1 MGMALK
7 VDVAEACKCEGTEK
21 PIDLVHLSKLTM
33 GDKVLELDVLKMF
46 LAQIPFYVD
55 MIKNSQTPDEV
66 YRTAHTM
73 KGAASNI
80 GAFPLA
86 QMAACAEKNR
96 EFNIQEMISELGLI
110 TEYVAALSA
119 ED

>member
-7 VDVAEACKCEGTEK
+7 VDVAEACRCHGTEK

-46 LAQIPFYVD
+46 LAQIPLYIE
-55 MIKNSQTPDEV
+55 MIKNSNTPDEI
-66 YRTAHTM
+66 YRTAHTL

-86 QMAACAEKNR
+86 QMAARAEKSR
-96 EFNIQEMISELGLI
+96 QFEMSEIISELGLI
-110 TEYVAALSA
+110 TEYVAELSA
-119 ED
+119 EE